1 MNDNTTNTPRRHS
14 ATFGDFARLTNQPA
28 DICRKMMATIAAK
41 TQAEQLE
48 IFKIKTEIAYNI
60 KTSNRNQI
68 DQLKMCRTTRPE
80 AYDYCM
86 LLLALQIQEAKESK
100 SQYVTHIRE
109 LRQDPQSFRT
119 SPKAKAISCLIPL
132 IDELRKKGATWDYV
146 ASYINNHKRKIL
158 SNRKVSVDYLKKTY
172 HRIKKEESHN

>member
-1 MNDNTTNTPRRHS
+1 
-14 ATFGDFARLTNQPA
+14 
-28 DICRKMMATIAAK
+28 MATLAAK
-41 TQAEQLE
+41 TTAEQLE

-60 KTSNRNQI
+60 KTNNRNQI
-68 DQLKMCRTTRPE
+68 EELKQKRATSPE

-100 SQYVTHIRE
+100 SQYVSHIRE
-109 LRQDPQSFRT
+109 LRQDPQSFKT
-119 SPKAKAISCLIPL
+119 SPKAKSISCLIPL
-132 IDELRKKGATWDYV
+132 IDELRSKGATWDYI

-172 HRIKKEESHN
+172 HRIKKEESQN